1 MKFETQRGFGLVGII
16 IALAVVILAAG
27 GGVYWKET
35 RNQKSV
41 LQSGSDAVR
50 EAEELKANI
59 ERQNEMTVDES
70 AGSKST
76 GGVKQTTQTQ
86 VRMASSTE
94 SVDTS
99 NWKTYRNEKYG
110 FEVKY
115 PSDWAALISTGDRL
129 YDEEEELGEPL
140 YMDYETGC
148 KLANPF
154 SDFNFSLTVSS
165 KRYEDA
171 KRFEVDIH
179 EIRKPTD
186 VAYAADGGSVTP
198 IEGAIKVDMKR
209 LHNAIVSGG
218 PEESWFGGWRPKI
231 LEVKKIVERTE
242 FFGNLGRHFLPTTPG
257 MCESWVEEYQYVVG
271 ERYILSFTFSQML
284 EDAPWPYDGSIF
296 HEIMSTFR
304 FIK

>member
-1 MKFETQRGFGLVGII
+1 MKFEIQRGFGLVGII
-16 IALAVVILAAG
+16 IALAVVILAG
-27 GGVYWKET
+27 GGGLYWKET
-35 RNQKSV
+35 QNQKSV

-50 EAEELKANI
+50 EAEELKAKI
-59 ERQNEMTVDES
+59 EVQNDAVADES

-76 GGVKQTTQTQ
+76 GGVKQTTMQTQ
-86 VRMASSTE
+86 VRTSSSTE
-94 SVDTS
+94 SVDIS
-99 NWKTYRNEKYG
+99 SWKTYRNEKYG

-115 PSDWAALISTGDRL
+115 PSDWAVLSSIGGRL
-129 YDEEEELGEPL
+129 YDEEELGEPL
-140 YMDYETGC
+140 YMSYETGC

-186 VAYAADGGSVTP
+186 VAYEAEGGYVTP

-218 PEESWFGGWRPKI
+218 PEESWFEGWRPKI
-231 LEVKKIVERTE
+231 LEVKKRVERTE

-271 ERYILSFTFSQML
+271 ERYILSFTFSQRL